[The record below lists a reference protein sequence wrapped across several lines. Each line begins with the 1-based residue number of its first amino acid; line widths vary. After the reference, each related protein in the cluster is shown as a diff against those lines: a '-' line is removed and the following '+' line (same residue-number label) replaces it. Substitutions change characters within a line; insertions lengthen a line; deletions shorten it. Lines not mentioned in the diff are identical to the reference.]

1 MWRTTNNRNNVL
13 PPRSRNKGAS
23 QRPSSLTKP
32 YRNTVKR
39 TIMKDIKKTKV
50 WFHVGRG
57 GRFNNGGHKTYR
69 GVVNQLAD
77 CFGDSTVIDFNE
89 DGNPLPD
96 EDWVLL
102 DSGGNVILNGRD
114 QIEAETGVLDWD
126 SEYDTDIV
134 RYIED
139 CDDDE
144 YQLILD
150 AYNRHEYIDED
161 VVIFACNAMDKLYV
175 STINTYPS
183 SMEVFT
189 QTGRISLDRD
199 NYSVYT
205 EDKEDEVREQL
216 LELGFID
223 RAVEN
228 IISAME
234 LHDWFSENE
243 ESK

>member
-1 MWRTTNNRNNVL
+1 
-13 PPRSRNKGAS
+13 
-23 QRPSSLTKP
+23 
-32 YRNTVKR
+32 
-39 TIMKDIKKTKV
+39 MKDIKSIKV

-57 GRFNNGGHKTYR
+57 GKFNNGGHKTYR
-69 GVVNQLAD
+69 GVVNQLSD

-134 RYIED
+134 RYLED
-139 CDDDE
+139 CTDEE
-144 YQLILD
+144 YQLIID
-150 AYNRHEYIDED
+150 AYNNHCYVDEED
-161 VVIFACNAMDKLYV
+161 VLIFACNAMDKLYA

-183 SMEVFT
+183 NMEVFT
-189 QTGRISLDRD
+189 QNGCINLDRD

-205 EDKEDEVREQL
+205 EDEEDEVREQL
-216 LELGFID
+216 RELGFID
-223 RAVEN
+223 RTVEN

-243 ESK
+243 EENK